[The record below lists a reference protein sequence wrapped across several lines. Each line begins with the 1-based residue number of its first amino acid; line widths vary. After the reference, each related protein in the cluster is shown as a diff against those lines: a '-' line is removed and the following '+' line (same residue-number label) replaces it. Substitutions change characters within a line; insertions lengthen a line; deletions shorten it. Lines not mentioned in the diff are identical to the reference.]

1 MKDDEFTQLQ
11 QMHLARRYSSTPF
24 LLWFREPSLTSGFV
38 ADIDADV
45 LCARLARGL
54 NRLSIV
60 KIEAFEAQMMI
71 PFAKRIG
78 SR

>member
-1 MKDDEFTQLQ
+1 MKDELNPTSSKCT
-11 QMHLARRYSSTPF
+11 LAGFSSSPF

-60 KIEAFEAQMMI
+60 KIEAFEATNDDVLC
-71 PFAKRIG
+71 KEN
-78 SR
+78 